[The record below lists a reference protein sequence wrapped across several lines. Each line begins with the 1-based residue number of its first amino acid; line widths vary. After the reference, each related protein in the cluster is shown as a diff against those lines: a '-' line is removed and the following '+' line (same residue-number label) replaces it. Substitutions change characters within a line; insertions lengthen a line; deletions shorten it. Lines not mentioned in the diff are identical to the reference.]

1 MSTPLTDAINAL
13 TAYANSVTG
22 ASDTNLN
29 DAVHTLA
36 DGYGQGG
43 GGTTP
48 VPQKQVNFIDYDG
61 TILYSYTSSEF
72 NELADLPPNP
82 THDRL
87 TSQGWNWTKTQITT
101 QLSAQPKATVWVG
114 QMYATSD
121 GKTRLYCH
129 FDDRRSPCVEL
140 CPNGTVVVDWG
151 DGSNTST
158 FSGRSTSTPQT
169 ATHTYAS
176 SGDYVIEIEVTGTAG
191 IRGGSGSSGSMLLTK
206 AHYNSAS
213 ESGVY
218 CNSIKR
224 IELGNGLIIS
234 AGGLSYMYSLE
245 SIVIPR
251 GASLAK
257 DSIQSC
263 YSLKSLTYPDSI
275 TTLLGMRNNYSIST
289 VSIPFTVT
297 SFDSGTF
304 YTNTNLKSVTIP
316 NGVTSISASAFYG
329 CNSISAITIP
339 SGIDTI
345 NNLTFRDCRGVAEYH
360 FRSATPPTLSNI
372 AAFQNISSDCII
384 YVPVGSLESY
394 QTANNWSTYAS
405 YMREETS

>member
-1 MSTPLTDAINAL
+1 MSTPLTDAITAL
-13 TAYANSVTG
+13 TTYANSVTG

-43 GGTTP
+43 EVTP

-72 NELADLPPNP
+72 ERLAELPPNP

-87 TSQGWNWTKTQITT
+87 TSQGWNWTKAQITT
-101 QLSAQPKATVWVG
+101 QLSAQPKTTIWVG

-151 DGSNTST
+151 DGSNTDT
-158 FSGRSTSTPQT
+158 FSGTSTSTPKT

-176 SGDYVIEIEVTGTAG
+176 SGDYVIEIEVTGTAE
-191 IRGGSGSSGSMLLTK
+191 IRGGSGSSGGRLLTK
-206 AHYNSAS
+206 AHYNNAN
-213 ESGVY
+213 ENGVY

-234 AGGLSYMYSLE
+234 AGGLSYLYSLE

-251 GASLAK
+251 GVSLVK
-257 DSIQSC
+257 DSIQQC
-263 YSLKSLTYPDSI
+263 PSLKSLTYPDSI
-275 TTLLGMRNNYSIST
+275 TTLLGMRNNNT
-289 VSIPFTVT
+289 VSVVSFPFTVT
-297 SFDSGTF
+297 SLDGGVF
-304 YTNTNLKSVTIP
+304 YGNTNLKSVTIP
-316 NGVTSISASAFYG
+316 NGVTNIGASAFYG

-339 SGIDTI
+339 SGISTI

-360 FRSATPPTLSNI
+360 FQSATPPTLPYDT
-372 AAFQNISSDCII
+372 AFQNISSDCII
-384 YVPVGSLESY
+384 YVPVGSLEAY

-405 YMREETS
+405 YMREETSG